1 MKPINPI
8 RYITQSGVSGWEGTD
23 GDDSCGDDDDP
34 CAAGDDDPCAAGD
47 DDPCAGDGSDWAGG
61 DSVAK
66 ALIALQALEV
76 PKPVAL
82 TFQ

>member
-1 MKPINPI
+1 VLVMTVTLALAVMTPVLVTVTPVL
-8 RYITQSGVSGWEGTD
+8 GG
-23 GDDSCGDDDDP
+23 
-34 CAAGDDDPCAAGD
+34 

-66 ALIALQALEV
+66 APIALQALEL
-76 PKPVAL
+76 PEPVAL